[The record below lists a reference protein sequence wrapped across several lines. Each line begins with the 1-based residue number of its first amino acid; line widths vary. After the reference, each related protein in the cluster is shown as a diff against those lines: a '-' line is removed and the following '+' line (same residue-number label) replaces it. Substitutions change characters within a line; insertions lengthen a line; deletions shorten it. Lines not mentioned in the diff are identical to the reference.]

1 MVWYCM
7 DDGYV
12 TEREISKAEEFDFGP
27 NETPYLLFYSRK
39 AAPRGKH

>member
-1 MVWYCM
+1 M

-27 NETPYLLFYSRK
+27 NETPYMLFYSRK
-39 AAPRGKH
+39 GVGRTKHG